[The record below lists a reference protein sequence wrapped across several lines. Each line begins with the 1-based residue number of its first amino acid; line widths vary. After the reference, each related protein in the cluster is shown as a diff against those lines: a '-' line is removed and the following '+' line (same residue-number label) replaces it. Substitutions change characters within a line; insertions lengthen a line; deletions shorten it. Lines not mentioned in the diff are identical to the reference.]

1 VLLVYRLVNSCVS
14 LFMSMTEI
22 DPKMVESIKKVKAP
36 TYKKELQSFLDKVNY
51 LIRFISNLMGRVKV
65 FTPIHQL

>member
-36 TYKKELQSFLDKVNY
+36 TCKKELQSFLDKVNY